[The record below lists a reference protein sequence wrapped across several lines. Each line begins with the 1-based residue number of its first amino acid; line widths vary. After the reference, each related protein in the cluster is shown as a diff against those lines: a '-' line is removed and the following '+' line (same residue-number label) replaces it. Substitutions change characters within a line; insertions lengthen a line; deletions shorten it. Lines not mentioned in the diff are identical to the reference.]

1 MRIFIDFWKL
11 ETEKSIL
18 HLFLHKLSFE
28 NNFCFLFIFGLRNK
42 CLSLKNRKL
51 FLKTENKGKKQLPNI
66 ILLCFTRITY
76 LMISSY
82 KASISSLT
90 LHLFL
95 LDEVQIEP
103 KTHWHKLVA
112 DTSCSWM
119 IFVLDYICTRFYAFS
134 HTFHWK
140 FSENEFLNNV

>member
-1 MRIFIDFWKL
+1 MFLVFFTNWVLRIIFVFCSYLGCKTSVWVSKIENCFWKQKIK
-11 ETEKSIL
+11 E
-18 HLFLHKLSFE
+18 
-28 NNFCFLFIFGLRNK
+28 
-42 CLSLKNRKL
+42 
-51 FLKTENKGKKQLPNI
+51 KKQLPNI